1 MNSLRT
7 ATCCLIAAIV
17 SPVVSVQAA
26 GVHHIQ
32 GEMTGEVTAS
42 SAILQSRLTAA
53 KVDETGDVPGA
64 PGFARFIIADNV
76 KFNGSATTKWME
88 AKPSYDYIIKTV
100 VRSLKPG
107 TRYYYRLESGTD
119 KTKTAFGPTRSF
131 RTLYAPDVATKHSFV
146 VVTGMNFNKF
156 HNGGARSAGAYK
168 GKDKHLG
175 YPALASILKLDPD
188 FFIGTG
194 DNVYYDGPRATSAG
208 TPAQVR
214 KKWHE
219 QFVQPR
225 YVDLFARVPTYWEK
239 DDHDFRYDDCDLT
252 GDMLPTVALGLRAF
266 QEQIPIVDPKD
277 PNAVTYRTHR
287 VGKLLQIWMPE
298 NRDYRSPN
306 LSPETPEKTV
316 WGVKQR
322 EWIKKTLAESDATF
336 KLFISPTPMV
346 GPDDIHKRDNHTDVG
361 GFRHEGIEF
370 FEWAKKNDLLE
381 KGLYFV
387 CGDRHWQY
395 HSIHPMGFEEF
406 SCGALVDAN
415 SRLGMKPGN
424 KKSTDPD
431 AKIKQPYT
439 SNPASGG
446 FLNVVVEP
454 PKKSGGKATLNFD
467 FYNEQ
472 GKRLHQVTKTR

>member
-1 MNSLRT
+1 MKSLR
-7 ATCCLIAAIV
+7 LVSLLSIAATLSACV
-17 SPVVSVQAA
+17 AA
-26 GVHHIQ
+26 NGAEVHHIQ
-32 GEMTGEVTAS
+32 GEMTGEVTS
-42 SAILQSRLTAA
+42 NSAILQSRLTAA
-53 KVDETGDVPGA
+53 KVDKTGDVPGV
-64 PGFARFIIADNV
+64 PGFAQFEIADNT
-76 KFNGSATTKWME
+76 KYTGSAKTGWIE

-100 VRSLKPG
+100 VHYLKPG
-107 TRYYYRLESGTD
+107 TRYYYRLEFSAD
-119 KTKTAFGPTRSF
+119 KAKTTLGPTRSF
-131 RTLYAPDVATKHSFV
+131 RTLYAPDVANRHSFV

-168 GKDKHLG
+168 GSDKHLG
-175 YPALASILKLDPD
+175 YPALKSILKLDPD

-208 TPAQVR
+208 TPTQVR

-252 GDMLPTVALGLRAF
+252 GDRLPTVKLGLRAF
-266 QEQIPIVDPKD
+266 REQVPIVDPKKPD
-277 PNAVTYRTHR
+277 AVTYRTHR

-298 NRDYRSPN
+298 NRDYRSAN

-336 KLFISPTPMV
+336 KLFVSPTPMI
-346 GPDDIHKRDNHTDVG
+346 GPDDIHKKDNHTDVG
-361 GFRHEGIEF
+361 GFRHEGVAF
-370 FEWAKKNDLLE
+370 FKWAKKNGLLK

-424 KKSTDPD
+424 PKSTDPD

-454 PKKSGGKATLNFD
+454 PQKNDGKAMLSFD
-467 FYNEQ
+467 FYDEH
-472 GKRLHQVTKTR
+472 GKRLHRVTKTR